1 MMYIMGYSIKIKCCW
16 GKEFMV
22 LRPHRVADSR
32 WSNLD
37 ALSGVEWHIVAE
49 IFHQRTIYG
58 LWGRGRW
65 VAKDEAAMERPDIF
79 PTGAAQ
85 DRRD

>member
-1 MMYIMGYSIKIKCCW
+1 MGYSIKIKCCW
-16 GKEFMV
+16 SKGFMV

-37 ALSGVEWHIVAE
+37 ALSGVEWCILAE
-49 IFHQRTIYG
+49 IFHQRTIYD
-58 LWGRGRW
+58 LRGRDCW
-65 VAKDEAAMERPDIF
+65 VAKDEAAMESLDIF